1 MMIAFLYLL
10 IMQKYYLKQ
19 AQNNSKSDKTLKL
32 LKYITKNITKNQ
44 KDQYIYLYPFLV

>member
-19 AQNNSKSDKTLKL
+19 AQNNSKSDKTLK
-32 LKYITKNITKNQ
+32 TT
-44 KDQYIYLYPFLV
+44 